1 MCLAGEAR
9 EYWYAGM
16 ETGGRMILCEDKM
29 DVGRGGVGAGG
40 GCPPPPEGHRTEGGE
55 GGAGQE

>member
-9 EYWYAGM
+9 EYWYAGT
-16 ETGGRMILCEDKM
+16 ETGGRIILCRDKI
-29 DVGRGGVGAGG
+29 DVGGEGVGVGG
-40 GCPPPPEGHRTEGGE
+40 GCPPPEGHQTTGGE